1 MPFITLTNVRKHLIL
16 NSMAGKVLLSVN
28 RVRWRLHLC
37 AIWCILVDYSCS
49 CRDFQIWSFTL
60 CRTKQAALADS
71 RSHYMYP
78 PLLSTTLISCPH
90 SSTSLVFCDGGGVGG
105 WTDKA
110 ASSEI
115 TYHSSAM
122 CSAVLSE
129 KCQICQ
135 SSSTEGNM
143 WAVVLNE

>member
-49 CRDFQIWSFTL
+49 CRAFQIWSFTL

-90 SSTSLVFCDGGGVGG
+90 SSTSLVFCDGGGGG
-105 WTDKA
+105 LGAGQIRLLPQKLP
-110 ASSEI
+110 I
-115 TYHSSAM
+115 TARR
-122 CSAVLSE
+122 CVQQCCLRNAKFVNPVQLKGICELSF
-129 KCQICQ
+129 
-135 SSSTEGNM
+135 
-143 WAVVLNE
+143 